1 MAVHRILLTKGL
13 HSLAI
18 FFYKTQNIYFSDTS
32 TVCFMQQMAILMRE
46 KVKFKVKC
54 TEEVHYVIIKG
65 QSMKSILHL

>member
-1 MAVHRILLTKGL
+1 MARRILLTKGV

-18 FFYKTQNIYFSDTS
+18 LYKTQNIYFSDTS
-32 TVCFMQQMAILMRE
+32 AIYFMQQMAILMTD
-46 KVKFKVKC
+46 KVKFNVKC

>member
-1 MAVHRILLTKGL
+1 
-13 HSLAI
+13 
-18 FFYKTQNIYFSDTS
+18 
-32 TVCFMQQMAILMRE
+32 MQQMAILMTD